1 MSAFLLIKDFL
12 ENTMNDQLQIFLTLI
27 PIFIGLSLIFYAW
40 KEKKDKSKS
49 LSIRA
54 RSLVLLGGWVSIFI
68 SLMGWIQIKGIEFGL
83 AWWCLCV
90 ALLSFFLVSTNA
102 TGTKNSIDKRVYKN
116 RLISLKRT
124 GRGFLTFLYAGPIA
138 LAASCLLSIISSEL
152 LPIQKANSLVL
163 AAFLFPV
170 TWAILSYWI
179 CSTDKRLIPVGTTVL
194 SGTLSGL
201 LIFY

>member
-1 MSAFLLIKDFL
+1 
-12 ENTMNDQLQIFLTLI
+12 MNDQLQIFLTLI

-40 KEKKDKSKS
+40 KENKSKTP
-49 LSIRA
+49 SIKT
-54 RSLVLLGGWVSIFI
+54 RSLVLLGGWASIFI
-68 SLMGWIQIKGIEFGL
+68 SLVGWIQIKGTEFGL
-83 AWWCLCV
+83 AWWCLFV
-90 ALLSFFLVSTNA
+90 ALLAFILILTNA
-102 TGTKNSIDKRVYKN
+102 TNSKNSIDKRVYEN
-116 RLISLKRT
+116 RLVSLKRT

-138 LAASCLLSIISSEL
+138 LTASCLLSIISSEL
-152 LPIQKANSLVL
+152 LPLQKANSLVL

-170 TWAILSYWI
+170 SWAILSYWI